1 MLWQKQYVLCDHP
14 TQSKL
19 DCTFPSPPRYVLMDN
34 NSATTDS
41 TCRGLVT
48 RLLGHHSMTGRPSIS
63 MPILTCHV
71 RSTTVLG
78 MAKEVGQPR
87 VGELLEF
94 ASTHAHGTEIKQESY
109 GPAFAGRIVVLSNA
123 DVVFDE
129 SIMRAP
135 TLLTDLTHKD
145 ALVFTVT
152 HGPNKSVY
160 DKVHNVP
167 ADRRDNNGDLWL
179 PKTSCPGWKR
189 GVVPWTWS
197 WDAFM
202 FVPPL
207 PHLDPART
215 GHFMNEMSGEHR
227 TAEALHHAGLTIRNA
242 CMLTRLQ
249 HYHIAPKMH
258 HGHHPRQNKLAGVP
272 DQKNLPPAFRCDS
285 CCRGFPPELRT
296 YPCTFFNT
304 AWKERGFYV
313 VDTTDCETCAEQM
326 TCWP

>member
-1 MLWQKQYVLCDHP
+1 
-14 TQSKL
+14 
-19 DCTFPSPPRYVLMDN
+19 MDN

-41 TCRGLVT
+41 TCKRLVT
-48 RLLGHHSMTGRPSIS
+48 RLLGHRSMMGRPSNS
-63 MPILTCHV
+63 MPIITCHV
-71 RSTTVLG
+71 RNTPVLG
-78 MAKEVGQPR
+78 TSKEAGQPR

-94 ASTHAHGTEIKQESY
+94 ASSHARGTQINQATF

-129 SIMRAP
+129 SISRAP

-152 HGPNKSVY
+152 NGPNMSVY
-160 DKVHNVP
+160 DKVHDVP
-167 ADRRDNNGDLWL
+167 TDQRENDPDLMEVST
-179 PKTSCPGWKR
+179 PCPGWKR

-202 FVPPL
+202 FIPPL
-207 PHLDPART
+207 PQLDPART
-215 GHFMNEMSGEHR
+215 GHFMNEMSAEHR
-227 TAEALHHAGLTIRNA
+227 TAEALRHAGLTIRNA

-249 HYHIAPKMH
+249 HYHLAPKMH

-272 DQKNLPPAFRCDS
+272 DQRKLPTFFRCDS

-296 YPCTFFNT
+296 YPCTFFNR
-304 AWKERGFYV
+304 AWKERGLYV